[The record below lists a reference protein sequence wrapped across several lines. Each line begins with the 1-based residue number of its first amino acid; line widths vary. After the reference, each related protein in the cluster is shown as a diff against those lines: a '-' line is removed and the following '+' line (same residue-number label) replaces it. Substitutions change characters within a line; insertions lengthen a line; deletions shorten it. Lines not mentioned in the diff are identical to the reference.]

1 MEAKATVKHIRIAPR
16 KARRVVDLIRGQHVE
31 EARRILRFSTLGA
44 SEPLEKIVLGKGQLL
59 LTTIRSHNQFNT
71 TIYGLNDRYRGIT
84 NERRVIFMNENDML
98 LLDLAARDVV
108 DIFNYDGGIER
119 VARKFIVI
127 PYPIPE
133 TCTATYFPETNVLVP
148 ISNTAEKSN
157 TPVSKLVI
165 VQIKKHAGTT

>member
-1 MEAKATVKHIRIAPR
+1 
-16 KARRVVDLIRGQHVE
+16 
-31 EARRILRFSTLGA
+31 
-44 SEPLEKIVLGKGQLL
+44 
-59 LTTIRSHNQFNT
+59 
-71 TIYGLNDRYRGIT
+71 
-84 NERRVIFMNENDML
+84 MNENDML